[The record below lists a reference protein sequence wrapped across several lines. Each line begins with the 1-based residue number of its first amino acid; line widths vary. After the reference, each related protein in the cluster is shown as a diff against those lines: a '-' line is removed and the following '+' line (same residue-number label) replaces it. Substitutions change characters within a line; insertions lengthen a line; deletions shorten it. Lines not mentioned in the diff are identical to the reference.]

1 MTSGKLADEFY
12 LLAHAD
18 TTGKSRLNGRALGLG
33 LAAGLLGELLNAK
46 RINVY
51 GGNVILTSHTRL
63 SDVVAQTVL
72 TQVACQPSALT
83 VRTWLAYL
91 AEQAPAWV
99 GGRLCQARIVR
110 VESSGLWRFKRVA
123 YVPADL
129 KAAAWPAVRLS
140 MALRLREPL
149 DEADVFLAGL
159 AVATGLD
166 EYLIRDAERPADV
179 RDYLHR
185 QLGMAWPA
193 AHELLRHTHAVVANA
208 LVSHRL

>member
-1 MTSGKLADEFY
+1 VTSANLANDFY
-12 LLAHAD
+12 LLAHDD
-18 TTGKSRLNGRALGLG
+18 TTGKPRLNSQALGLG

-51 GGNVILTSHTRL
+51 GGNVLLTSHAWL
-63 SDVVAQTVL
+63 ADAVAQTVL
-72 TQVACQPSALT
+72 TQIASQSSPLT

-91 AEQAPAWV
+91 AEQAPARV
-99 GGRLCQARIVR
+99 GWRLSTAGVVR
-110 VESSGLWRFKRVA
+110 VETSGVWRFKRIA

-129 KAAAWPAVRLS
+129 KTAAWPAVRLS
-140 MALRLREPL
+140 LALRQREPL

-185 QLGMAWPA
+185 QLSTAWPP